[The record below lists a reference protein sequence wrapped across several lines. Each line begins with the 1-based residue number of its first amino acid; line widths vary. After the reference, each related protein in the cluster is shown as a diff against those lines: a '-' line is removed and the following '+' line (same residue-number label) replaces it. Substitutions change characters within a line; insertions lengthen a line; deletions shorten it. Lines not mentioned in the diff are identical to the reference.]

1 MGNFE
6 VGKEVNALK
15 QGLAKGD
22 LFEDGGFIYKIKS
35 VNENGTYDSERIDLE
50 NTKFV
55 EDEFETQVLDMETQ
69 KQETLPDASKDL
81 QEESDNQEPEQLK
94 QTESLEELTFK
105 ELKEKAVSLGFHFK
119 VGQGKEQLI
128 EYIQSTQSK
137 SQE

>member
-6 VGKEVNALK
+6 DGKEVNALR

-35 VNENGTYDSERIDLE
+35 VNENGTYNSERVDIE
-50 NTKFV
+50 NTVFK
-55 EDEFETQVLDMETQ
+55 EESAEQELVLDTETQ
-69 KQETLPDASKDL
+69 KQEILPDASKDL
-81 QEESDNQEPEQLK
+81 QPENVNQEPEQLK
-94 QTESLEELTFK
+94 QTENLEELSFK

-128 EYIQSTQSK
+128 EFIK
-137 SQE
+137 SAQE

>member
-6 VGKEVNALK
+6 VGKDVNALK
-15 QGLAKGD
+15 PGLVKGN
-22 LFEDGGFIYKIKS
+22 LFTDGGFVYRIKA

-55 EDEFETQVLDMETQ
+55 EDEFETQVLDMEQ
-69 KQETLPDASKDL
+69 KTLLDASKDL
-81 QEESDNQEPEQLK
+81 RSENVNQEPEQLK
-94 QTESLEELTFK
+94 QTENLEELTFK

-128 EYIQSTQSK
+128 EYIQSIQK
-137 SQE
+137 

>member
-6 VGKEVNALK
+6 VGKDVNALK
-15 QGLAKGD
+15 PGLVKGN
-22 LFEDGGFIYKIKS
+22 LFTDGGFVYRIKA

-55 EDEFETQVLDMETQ
+55 EDEFETQVLDMEQ
-69 KQETLPDASKDL
+69 KTLPDASKDL

-94 QTESLEELTFK
+94 QTENLEELTFK

-128 EYIQSTQSK
+128 EYIQSMQSK

>member
-6 VGKEVNALK
+6 DGKEVNALK

-35 VNENGTYDSERIDLE
+35 VNENGTYYSERVDIE
-50 NTKFV
+50 NTVFK
-55 EDEFETQVLDMETQ
+55 EESAEQELVLDTETQ
-69 KQETLPDASKDL
+69 KQETLPDASEDL

-94 QTESLEELTFK
+94 QTENLEELTFK

-128 EYIQSTQSK
+128 EYIQSVQK
-137 SQE
+137 

>member
-6 VGKEVNALK
+6 VGKDANALK
-15 QGLAKGD
+15 PGLVKGN
-22 LFEDGGFIYKIKS
+22 LFTDGGFVYRIKA

-55 EDEFETQVLDMETQ
+55 EDEFETQVLDTETQ

-81 QEESDNQEPEQLK
+81 QSENVNQEPEQLK
-94 QTESLEELTFK
+94 QTENLEELTFK

-128 EYIQSTQSK
+128 EYIQSV
-137 SQE
+137 QE

>member
-6 VGKEVNALK
+6 VGKDVNALK
-15 QGLAKGD
+15 PGLVKGN
-22 LFEDGGFIYKIKS
+22 LFTDGGFVYRIKA

-50 NTKFV
+50 NTEFA
-55 EDEFETQVLDMETQ
+55 EDEFETQVLDVETQ

-94 QTESLEELTFK
+94 QTENLEELSFK

-119 VGQGKEQLI
+119 VGQGKDKLI
-128 EYIQSTQSK
+128 EYIQSVQK
-137 SQE
+137 

>member
-6 VGKEVNALK
+6 VGKDVNALK
-15 QGLAKGD
+15 PGLVKGN
-22 LFEDGGFIYKIKS
+22 LFADGGFVYRIKA

-50 NTKFV
+50 STKFV
-55 EDEFETQVLDMETQ
+55 EDEFETQVLDTETQ

-81 QEESDNQEPEQLK
+81 QSENVTQEPEQLK
-94 QTESLEELTFK
+94 QTENLEELSFK

-128 EYIQSTQSK
+128 EFIK
-137 SQE
+137 SAQE